1 MMIFYL
7 YVMSF
12 TCEDQ
17 KIYIYVR
24 KRKLYL
30 ESKIA
35 VNRSEELVIIYSL
48 FLTVSQVS
56 VDIKILFSIKNSKS
70 IEQGSSI
77 FQVHYHRT

>member
-1 MMIFYL
+1 
-7 YVMSF
+7 MSF

-35 VNRSEELVIIYSL
+35 VNRSEEQVIIYSL

>member
-1 MMIFYL
+1 
-7 YVMSF
+7 MSF

-77 FQVHYHRT
+77 FQVHYHRTYCTM

>member
-1 MMIFYL
+1 
-7 YVMSF
+7 MSF

>member
-1 MMIFYL
+1 M
-7 YVMSF
+7 
-12 TCEDQ
+12 
-17 KIYIYVR
+17 R

-56 VDIKILFSIKNSKS
+56 VDIKMLFSIKNSKS

>member
-1 MMIFYL
+1 
-7 YVMSF
+7 MSF
-12 TCEDQ
+12 TCEGQ
-17 KIYIYVR
+17 KIYIYMR

-35 VNRSEELVIIYSL
+35 VNRSEELAIIYSL